1 MQQLMIFHCYCCYFA
16 NVSCPHNVR
25 KQTIRES
32 SYGKTLNWEKTFDLV
47 LVTVYLNVNMC

>member
-47 LVTVYLNVNMC
+47 LVTVYLNVNIC